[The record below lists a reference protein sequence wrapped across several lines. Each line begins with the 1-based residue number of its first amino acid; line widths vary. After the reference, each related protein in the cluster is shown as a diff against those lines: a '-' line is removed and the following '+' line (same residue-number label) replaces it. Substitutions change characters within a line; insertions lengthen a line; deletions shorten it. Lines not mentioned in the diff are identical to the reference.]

1 MGLLPRY
8 PLRIP
13 RDHWWRYALLA
24 KHVQL
29 CCRDNYDVDRQS
41 EFRQDDAVTTSVQF
55 RIVKT
60 QCIFTWLAEVSVG
73 RLIGGLFGIA
83 LDAYAAITMSY

>member
-1 MGLLPRY
+1 M
-8 PLRIP
+8 
-13 RDHWWRYALLA
+13 
-24 KHVQL
+24 QL
-29 CCRDNYDVDRQS
+29 CCRDNYDVGRQS

-73 RLIGGLFGIA
+73 RLLGGLFDVTH
-83 LDAYAAITMSY
+83 DAYAANTMSY